1 MTFRGSLAEVSL
13 ADILQLVAVSS
24 RTGILSLRRGEERG
38 EIHIDKGQISHAA
51 TGLLSGDAAFYELAR
66 WNSGEFEF
74 AQDVPLGP
82 RTVDKSNPALLEEA
96 IRQAGEWRILA
107 TKIHSTRMVPVFS
120 PQAASGVSLAAHEWA
135 IVSRVD
141 ERRNLEEIAAALG
154 QSTFEV
160 CKVVYTLLSTGV
172 LALREDLRQ
181 LPLERLRRL
190 TAEELGR
197 LAERV
202 HRTALELAPGRETQ
216 LNLDGAVRL
225 FRAEHESGRALDAL
239 IDLVRDAEKA
249 INSVLGPE
257 PARTFIDRV
266 ALQLNGG
273 ETDRAAGRRAE
284 PAARVERRVVD
295 LGAARLRLSEL
306 VYRGLGPKG
315 ETHVLKIEKTK
326 TIEDLIKVGSACRD
340 FLLKLGQQDLAD
352 QVTAELENLE

>member
-24 RTGILSLRRGEERG
+24 RTGILSLRRGEDRG

-154 QSTFEV
+154 QSTFDV
-160 CKVVYTLLSTGV
+160 CKIVYTLLSTGV

-202 HRTALELAPGRETQ
+202 HRTALELAPGREMQ
-216 LNLDGAVRL
+216 LNLDCAVRL
-225 FRAEHESGRALDAL
+225 FRPAHESGRALDAL
-239 IDLVRDAEKA
+239 VPGAGELIGGRPREDRLEVLEARMGEQGLNQDDYWWYLDLPRF
-249 INSVLGPE
+249 
-257 PARTFIDRV
+257 RTVPHSGF
-266 ALQLNGG
+266 
-273 ETDRAAGRRAE
+273 
-284 PAARVERRVVD
+284 
-295 LGAARLRLSEL
+295 
-306 VYRGLGPKG
+306 GLGLERMVQFVTG
-315 ETHVLKIEKTK
+315 MANI
-326 TIEDLIKVGSACRD
+326 RD
-340 FLLKLGQQDLAD
+340 VIPFPRTPGN
-352 QVTAELENLE
+352 AEF